1 MLRVYVNDILELAI
15 YDKFNIG
22 SKLGIDSHTEFS
34 LGVSAS
40 TASDL

>member
-1 MLRVYVNDILELAI
+1 MLRVYINDVLELAI

-22 SKLGIDSHTEFS
+22 SKLGIGAHYNMF